1 LTFDPWSR
9 ILESGLLLLTAG
21 NRPSGQQILTRNAM
35 RSQTT
40 RTHLD
45 GLKAPS
51 IYDVAREAR
60 VSVFTVS
67 AVINRKGRV
76 SGTLARR
83 VDAAIRK
90 LNYRPNLLARS
101 LAKQRTH
108 TIGVI
113 VTDIANPFFPA
124 IVRAAEDAAQT
135 SGYTVL
141 LCNSDDKQE
150 KEARYLEL
158 LLSRRVDGIILNKT
172 PGKLSPVQQQ
182 MLADPRVPV
191 ILLMRT
197 CPGLRVDVVQTDDK
211 QGAVEAVSHLARLG
225 RKTIALVGGPV
236 DVSNA
241 RARKQGYRQALEQAN
256 LEYRPEL
263 SFDGDY
269 RIDSGYRAGLALLPR
284 RPDAVLVT
292 NYLMTVGFMKAAD
305 ELGMQCPQDFALV
318 SFDDYPWL
326 GCFRP
331 RLTTIELPKYE
342 LGATAVRLLLER
354 MDGKRTRAK
363 TVILQPQLRVRESCG
378 FMQPAVKAAVTA

>member
-1 LTFDPWSR
+1 MRRKTTR
-9 ILESGLLLLTAG
+9 
-21 NRPSGQQILTRNAM
+21 NRP
-35 RSQTT
+35 
-40 RTHLD
+40 D
-45 GLKAPS
+45 GLKVAS

-67 AVINRKGRV
+67 AVINNKGRV

-83 VDAAIRK
+83 VEVAIRK

-135 SGYTVL
+135 SGYTLL

-158 LLSRRVDGIILNKT
+158 LLSKRVDGIILNKT
-172 PGKLSPVQQQ
+172 PGKLSSLQQH
-182 MLADPRVPV
+182 MLSDARIPV

-197 CPGLRVDVVQTDDK
+197 CPGLRADVVQTDDK
-211 QGAVEAVSHLARLG
+211 QGAFEAVSHLARLG

-241 RARKQGYRQALEQAN
+241 RARKQGYRQALQEAN
-256 LEYRPEL
+256 LEYHPEL

-292 NYLMTVGFMKAAD
+292 NYLMTVGFMKAA
-305 ELGMQCPQDFALV
+305 EEMGMQCPQDFALV

-378 FMQPAVKAAVTA
+378 FMLHSVEAAVTA

>member
-1 LTFDPWSR
+1 
-9 ILESGLLLLTAG
+9 
-21 NRPSGQQILTRNAM
+21 
-35 RSQTT
+35 
-40 RTHLD
+40 
-45 GLKAPS
+45 
-51 IYDVAREAR
+51 
-60 VSVFTVS
+60 
-67 AVINRKGRV
+67 
-76 SGTLARR
+76 
-83 VDAAIRK
+83 
-90 LNYRPNLLARS
+90 
-101 LAKQRTH
+101 
-108 TIGVI
+108 
-113 VTDIANPFFPA
+113 
-124 IVRAAEDAAQT
+124 
-135 SGYTVL
+135 
-141 LCNSDDKQE
+141 
-150 KEARYLEL
+150 LEL

-182 MLADPRVPV
+182 MLSDTRVPV

-197 CPGLRVDVVQTDDK
+197 CPGLGADVVQTDDK
-211 QGAVEAVSHLARLG
+211 QGALEAVSHLARLG

-241 RARKQGYRQALEQAN
+241 RARKQGYRQALQEAN
-256 LEYRPEL
+256 LEYHPEL

-292 NYLMTVGFMKAAD
+292 NYLMTVGFMKAA
-305 ELGMQCPQDFALV
+305 EEMGMQCPQDFALV

-354 MDGKRTRAK
+354 MEGKRTRAK

-378 FMQPAVKAAVTA
+378 FMLHSAAVTA